1 MITIPFSWFGFT
13 DWLVNKGEPGLIV
26 MFATFGMI
34 PTCIVFTLV
43 MRVVGM
49 KKFIAPVVL
58 GMMSSMFISMM
69 VLIPLLL
76 IFRFDNIPKAM
87 LVWMVVMGS
96 CIVFFLTNMDYI
108 EMWSSSREEKKKNSM
123 TARKKRKK

>member
-34 PTCIVFTLV
+34 PACIVFTLV
-43 MRVVGM
+43 MRMIGM
-49 KKFIAPVVL
+49 KKFIAPVAL
-58 GMMSSMFISMM
+58 GMISSMFISMM

-76 IFRFDNIPKAM
+76 IFRFGDIPKAM
-87 LVWMVVMGS
+87 LVWMVVLGS
-96 CIVFFLTNMDYI
+96 CIVFFLMNMNYI
-108 EMWSSSREEKKKNSM
+108 EIWSSSREDKKKKSV
-123 TARKKRKK
+123 TVRKKRKK

>member
-34 PTCIVFTLV
+34 PACIVFTLV
-43 MRVVGM
+43 MRMIGM
-49 KKFIAPVVL
+49 KKFIAPVAL
-58 GMMSSMFISMM
+58 GMISSMFISMM

-87 LVWMVVMGS
+87 LVWMVVLGS
-96 CIVFFLTNMDYI
+96 CIVFFLTNMRYI
-108 EMWSSSREEKKKNSM
+108 EIWTSSKEDKKKKSV
-123 TARKKRKK
+123 TARNKRKK

>member
-34 PTCIVFTLV
+34 PACIVFTLV
-43 MRVVGM
+43 MRMIGM

-58 GMMSSMFISMM
+58 GMISSMFISMM

-87 LVWMVVMGS
+87 LVWMVVLGS

-108 EMWSSSREEKKKNSM
+108 EIWSSSREDKKSV

>member
-34 PTCIVFTLV
+34 PACIVFTLV

-87 LVWMVVMGS
+87 LVWMVVLGS

-108 EMWSSSREEKKKNSM
+108 EIWSSSREDKKKKSVM
-123 TARKKRKK
+123 ARKKRKK

>member
-34 PTCIVFTLV
+34 PACIVFTLV
-43 MRVVGM
+43 MRMIGM

-58 GMMSSMFISMM
+58 GMISSMFISMM

-87 LVWMVVMGS
+87 LVWMVVLGS

-108 EMWSSSREEKKKNSM
+108 EIWSSSREDKKKKGV

>member
-34 PTCIVFTLV
+34 PACIVFTLV
-43 MRVVGM
+43 MRMIGM
-49 KKFIAPVVL
+49 KKFIAPVAL
-58 GMMSSMFISMM
+58 GMISSMFISMM

-76 IFRFDNIPKAM
+76 IFRFGDIPKAM
-87 LVWMVVMGS
+87 LVWMVVLGS
-96 CIVFFLTNMDYI
+96 CIVFFLMNMNYI
-108 EMWSSSREEKKKNSM
+108 EIWSSSREDKKKKSV

>member
-1 MITIPFSWFGFT
+1 
-13 DWLVNKGEPGLIV
+13 
-26 MFATFGMI
+26 
-34 PTCIVFTLV
+34 
-43 MRVVGM
+43 M

-58 GMMSSMFISMM
+58 GMISSMFISMM

-87 LVWMVVMGS
+87 LVWMAVLGS
-96 CIVFFLTNMDYI
+96 CIVFFLMNMDYI
-108 EMWSSSREEKKKNSM
+108 EIWSSSREDKKSV

>member
-34 PTCIVFTLV
+34 PACIVFTLV
-43 MRVVGM
+43 MRMIGM

-87 LVWMVVMGS
+87 LVWMVVLGS
-96 CIVFFLTNMDYI
+96 CIVFFLMNMDYI
-108 EMWSSSREEKKKNSM
+108 EIWSSSREDKKSV

>member
-108 EMWSSSREEKKKNSM
+108 EIWSSSREEKKKNSV

>member
-108 EMWSSSREEKKKNSM
+108 EIWSSSREEKKKNSM